1 MNLVEQSSDFFKNY
15 LRCFKNSIKPFH
27 LTQSQALCLISIPYD
42 GTSQTELSKRLA
54 IKLSTL
60 SRNLNHLIKMNLIIK
75 ERSRSDIRSYII
87 KLTPQGKELYQKVND
102 NISNNFHKIFSKLN
116 MEDKDLIVD
125 ILNKIN
131 WQFELEYNE

>member
-15 LRCFKNSIKPFH
+15 LRCFKNSIKPFN

-75 ERSRSDIRSYII
+75 EKSQSDTRSYII
-87 KLTPQGKELYQKVND
+87 KLTPQGQELYKKVND
-102 NISNNFHKIFSKLN
+102 NINNNFHKIYSKIN
-116 MEDKDLIVD
+116 IEEKFLIID

-131 WQFELEYNE
+131 WQFEVEYNE

>member
-15 LRCFKNSIKPFH
+15 LRCFKNSIKTFN
-27 LTQSQALCLISIPYD
+27 LTQSQALCLISIPFD
-42 GTSQTELSKRLA
+42 GTSQTNLSKRLA

-75 ERSRSDIRSYII
+75 EKSQSDVRSYII
-87 KLTPQGKELYQKVND
+87 KLTPKGQSLYKQVND
-102 NISNNFHKIFSKLN
+102 NINDSFYKIYSKIN
-116 MEDKDLIVD
+116 IEEKDLIVN

>member
-15 LRCFKNSIKPFH
+15 LRCFKNSIKPFN
-27 LTQSQALCLISIPYD
+27 LTQSQALCLISIPFD
-42 GTSQTELSKRLA
+42 GTSQTDLSKRLA
-54 IKLSTL
+54 IRLSTL

-75 ERSRSDIRSYII
+75 EKSQSDIRSYII
-87 KLTPQGKELYQKVND
+87 KLTPQGQELYKKVND
-102 NISNNFHKIFSKLN
+102 NINNSFYKIYSRIN
-116 MEDKDLIVD
+116 IEEKDLIVN